1 MQLKQSQ
8 SFTYT
13 TVLLGLATLADASPL
28 QKAHPRTTAFD
39 AGSATQADFAANA
52 LEVAQSRVANS
63 STCSPENISV
73 RKLWENLTSDE
84 RIAYTDALNCL
95 MEKPAKTPSDVAA
108 GAKTRYDDFI
118 VTHINQTLSIHST
131 VSSLINLSSLGEKKR
146 ADRSPRPTSSAGTAG
161 SSGRW
166 SRPCGANATT
176 RAPSHTGTGQR
187 PQRRDSPTPKCLT
200 APRHRFLETAWL

>member
-13 TVLLGLATLADASPL
+13 AVLLGLATLADASPL

-39 AGSATQADFAANA
+39 ASSATQADFAANA

-63 STCSPENISV
+63 STCSSENISV

-131 VSSLINLSSLGEKKR
+131 VSSLINLSSLGEKKGLTVHPGQLPR
-146 ADRSPRPTSSAGTAG
+146 LAPLVHLGDGAGPAERMQLHGLHPILGLDKDRRGG
-161 SSGRW
+161 IRQL
-166 SRPCGANATT
+166 RNV
-176 RAPSHTGTGQR
+176 
-187 PQRRDSPTPKCLT
+187 
-200 APRHRFLETAWL
+200 